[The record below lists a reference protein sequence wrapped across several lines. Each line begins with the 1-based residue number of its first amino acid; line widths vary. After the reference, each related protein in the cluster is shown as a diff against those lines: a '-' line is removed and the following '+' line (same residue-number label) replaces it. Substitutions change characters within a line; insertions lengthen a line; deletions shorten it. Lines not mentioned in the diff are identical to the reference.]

1 MPQPD
6 VLNDGNCGRRFRVWW
21 YTRIAMATA
30 DTTTE
35 PLETGVPGFDRALDG
50 GLPAGRL
57 YVLCGPPGSGKT
69 TFSSR
74 VVATGAAQGDR
85 CLFVTMHETIDQ
97 LIADMSQYDF
107 GFEHVAQS
115 DRVEFINVVE
125 TNDRNPLQKAMRKS
139 SGSSVNQLTNRLISY
154 IESRDIDRVV
164 IDSTMVLEYLLTGTD
179 TDLVP
184 FVTRLKQADATV
196 LLISEMTDPSAYA
209 PEHYLAHGVIFFHNF
224 LEEDGMR
231 RGLQI
236 LKMRGVPI
244 SSDIRPLAFTAQGL
258 EVKPDQPT

>member
-1 MPQPD
+1 
-6 VLNDGNCGRRFRVWW
+6 
-21 YTRIAMATA
+21 MATA
-30 DTTTE
+30 DVSTE
-35 PLETGVPGFDRALDG
+35 SLETGVPGFDRALDG
-50 GLPAGRL
+50 GLPARRL

-74 VVATGAAQGDR
+74 FIATGAANGER
-85 CLFVTMHETIDQ
+85 CLFVTMHETVDQ

-107 GFEHVAQS
+107 GFAQAAET
-115 DRVEFINVVE
+115 DQVEFINVVE
-125 TNDRNPLQKAMRKS
+125 GSERNPLTKAMRKH
-139 SGSSVNQLTNRLISY
+139 SGSSVNQLTNRLTTY

-164 IDSTMVLEYLLTGTD
+164 IDSTMVLEYLLSGTD

-184 FVTRLKQADATV
+184 FVTKLKHVDATV
-196 LLISEMTDPSAYA
+196 LLIAEMTDPTAYA

-224 LEEDGMR
+224 LEDEGMR

-244 SSDIRPLAFTAQGL
+244 SADIRPLTFTPKGIQIDA
-258 EVKPDQPT
+258 EATSP